1 LMQSNKTWLF
11 QQGFKLSNVTASL
24 FMRIL
29 RRLESAA
36 GLVGSGGS
44 AGGANRPGHYTE
56 KRKNIRTL
64 KGHYH

>member
-1 LMQSNKTWLF
+1 MMQSNKTWLF
-11 QQGFKLSNVTASL
+11 QQGFKYSKVTASL
-24 FMRIL
+24 FMKRL

-36 GLVGSGGS
+36 GLVGSSGR

>member
-1 LMQSNKTWLF
+1 MQSNKTWLF

-44 AGGANRPGHYTE
+44 AGGANRPGHYT
-56 KRKNIRTL
+56 KK
-64 KGHYH
+64 K